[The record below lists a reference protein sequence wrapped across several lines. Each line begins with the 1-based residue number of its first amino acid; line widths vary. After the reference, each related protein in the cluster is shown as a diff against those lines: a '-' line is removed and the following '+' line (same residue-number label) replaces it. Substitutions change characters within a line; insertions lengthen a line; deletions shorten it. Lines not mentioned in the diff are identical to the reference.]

1 MTTRRKLLL
10 AAPAAIVAPAAAL
23 AAARPS
29 PLRAMYH
36 EWQAAKN
43 ECNAECESMEAN
55 EANWTAAFERMTAIE
70 YEAAAFVPQTMEDFA
85 FKVIFAD
92 DDGDMSVNIQQP
104 RLAQTAYEIAGIKP
118 GPWHPGFGFM
128 EEDAPSLAAET
139 SEIMRLMRECI
150 ALRAYINGPDS
161 PKDDGFANAAGRDL
175 RALEKR
181 LVGLPAKTVKE
192 MAAKILV
199 WTAYADPEEVCM
211 AYDLDGPILAEI
223 RQLTG
228 FSDT

>member
-1 MTTRRKLLL
+1 MGESMTTRRKVIL

-43 ECNAECESMEAN
+43 ECNATCEDEAD
-55 EANWTAAFERMTAIE
+55 WTAAFERMTAIE
-70 YEAAAFVPQTMEDFA
+70 YEADAFVPQTMEDFA

-92 DDGDMSVNIQQP
+92 DDGDMSANIHQP
-104 RLAQTAYEIAGIKP
+104 RLVQAAYEIAGVKP
-118 GPWHPGFGFM
+118 GRWHPGFAFK
-128 EEDAPSLAAET
+128 EDDAPSLAAEP
-139 SEIMRLMRECI
+139 SEIIRLMGECV
-150 ALRAYINGPDS
+150 ALEAYINGPDS
-161 PKDDGFANAAGRDL
+161 PKDDVSTRRLGEEL

-181 LVGLPAKTVKE
+181 LVAIPARTAKE
-192 MAAKILV
+192 LAAKVLV
-199 WTAYADPEEVCM
+199 WTAYADSEEVSM

-223 RQLTG
+223 RRLTG

>member
-1 MTTRRKLLL
+1 MTTRRNLLL
-10 AAPAAIVAPAAAL
+10 AAPAAMVAPAAAL

-36 EWQAAKN
+36 DWQSAKS
-43 ECNAECESMEAN
+43 ECNAECEDEAD
-55 EANWTAAFERMTAIE
+55 WTAALERMTAIE
-70 YEAAAFVPQTMEDFA
+70 HEAGAFVPQTMEDLA

-92 DDGDMSVNIQQP
+92 DDGDMSVNIHQP

-118 GPWHPGFGFM
+118 GPWHPGFGFK
-128 EEDAPSLAAET
+128 EEDAPSLVAEP
-139 SEIMRLMRECI
+139 SEIMRLMGECV
-150 ALRAYINGPDS
+150 ALEAYINGPDS
-161 PKDDGFANAAGRDL
+161 PKDDASSDKLCGEL

-181 LVGLPAKTVKE
+181 LVAIPARTAKE
-192 MAAKILV
+192 LAAKVLI
-199 WTAYADPEEVCM
+199 WTAYADPEEVSM